1 MDGQTIGHYRVLR
14 KLGGGGMGVVYEAED
29 TKLGRRVA
37 LKFLPEDRHR
47 DPQTLERFLREARSA
62 SALNHPGICTIHAIE
77 EDSGRSFLAMELLE
91 GQSLDQMLV
100 NAPPA
105 FGRTL
110 DIGIQLADALDAAH
124 KKGIVHRD
132 IKPANIF
139 VTERGTAKI
148 LDFGLAKLVGRG
160 VGATEGATI
169 DPDETHLTTPGM
181 AVGTIAYMS
190 PEQARGEEL
199 DARTDLFSLGAVMYE
214 MVTGRRAFPGPTSA
228 VIFDGIL
235 RGAPTSPVTLNPNL
249 PAEFERIL
257 NKALEKDRDCR
268 YQVAAELRA
277 DLKRLQR
284 ESDSGRTPAAAP
296 VSSGA
301 AAIGGA
307 VNVAGSG
314 SASGARTAGIEAQPV
329 KSSGSVIVA
338 AAKSNKLG
346 TGIVAAVLVALLG
359 AAGYGVYTLAGRG
372 KHVPFE
378 NFEIANLTNSGHVSR
393 AAISPD
399 GKYLLQVHAENGLQ
413 SLWLRHIATGSNTQ
427 VVAPAAT
434 RYQALTFSRDGSYLY
449 FLRRDEEEHIIGI
462 LYAAPVLG
470 GTPHVVARDVDGP
483 ITFSP
488 DGQRF
493 AFLREKHDSP
503 YWDLISMKSDGSDER
518 QIFKNQNWLSDSF
531 TPAWSPDGKTIVI
544 PVVQPTKD
552 ALGGMAAVDAA
563 TGKITN
569 FKLASTR
576 IFYEP
581 VWMPRGDG
589 LIVPSLDLSSGSVA
603 SQLGYITY
611 PGGEYRLLTH
621 DTNDYRNPSIAA
633 DGKTLVASQ
642 SKQTFE
648 LGVAPAETPAQLKP
662 VPLLSHEDLWLWK
675 WGANGTLILP
685 QGGVVKSVTPDG
697 QETTLL
703 SDAAYISDQ
712 TSGCGDGK
720 YIVFRRVSR
729 TGSAAVH
736 LWRMDANGS
745 NVTQITN
752 GQNDRMPRCTR
763 DGKWVY
769 YVDQADGQVIK
780 RVAIEGGAA
789 QTVVNEAIGDF
800 DLSPDGK
807 WISSFE
813 VAEADHKLQIRM
825 DPTAGGK
832 PTHVDADS
840 RMNSVPMFAPDGKS
854 LVYIVRER
862 GVDNLWK
869 QALDGKDRKA
879 VTSFTKDLIFRYEY
893 SLDGKQIAIERG
905 NRDSDAFILRDT
917 TK

>member
-1 MDGQTIGHYRVLR
+1 MDGQTIGHYRILR

-37 LKFLPEDRHR
+37 LKFLPEDKHR

-77 EDSGRSFLAMELLE
+77 EDGGRTFLAMELLE
-91 GQSLDQMLV
+91 GQSLDRVLV
-100 NAPPA
+100 NAPLA

-110 DIGIQLADALDAAH
+110 EIGIQLADALDAAH

-139 VTERGTAKI
+139 LTDRGAKI
-148 LDFGLAKLVGRG
+148 LDFGLAKLVAGPG
-160 VGATEGATI
+160 TATEGATV
-169 DPDETHLTTPGM
+169 DPDETHLTTPGT

-199 DARTDLFSLGAVMYE
+199 DPRTDLFSLGAVLYE
-214 MVTGRRAFPGPTSA
+214 MVTGQHAFPGSTSA

-235 RGAPTSPVTLNPNL
+235 RNTPTSPLTLNPSL
-249 PAEFERIL
+249 PAEFARIL

-284 ESDSGRTPAAAP
+284 ESDSGRTLAATTPPGTASTAARRSPTETVQPA
-296 VSSGA
+296 
-301 AAIGGA
+301 
-307 VNVAGSG
+307 
-314 SASGARTAGIEAQPV
+314 

-338 AAKSNKLG
+338 AAKENKLS
-346 TGIVAAVLVALLG
+346 TGLIALVLMALLAG
-359 AAGYGVYTLAGRG
+359 AGYGGYSLLQRS

-378 NFEIANLTNSGHVSR
+378 NFGIANLTNSGHVSR

-399 GKYLLQVHAENGLQ
+399 GKYLLQVHSESGLQ

-449 FLRRDEEEHIIGI
+449 FLRRDDEEHVIGI

-470 GTPHVVARDVDGP
+470 GTPHVVARDVDTP

-503 YWDLISMKSDGSDER
+503 YWDLVSMKGDGSDER
-518 QIFKNQNWLSDSF
+518 QIFKDQNLLSDSF
-531 TPAWSPDGKTIVI
+531 TPAWSPDGKRILI
-544 PVVQPTKD
+544 PVVQPSKEV
-552 ALGGMAAVDAA
+552 LSGLAVVDVA
-563 TGKITN
+563 TGKLST
-569 FKLASTR
+569 FAPSLTR

-589 LIVPSLDLSSGSVA
+589 LIIPSLDLSSGSTT
-603 SQLGYITY
+603 SQLGYMTY
-611 PGGEYRLLTH
+611 PAGEYRLLTH
-621 DTNDYRNPSIAA
+621 DTNDYRSPSMSA
-633 DGKTLVASQ
+633 DGKILVASQ
-642 SKQTFE
+642 TKRVFE
-648 LGVAPAETPAQLKP
+648 LGIAPSNTPSQLKP
-662 VPLLSHEDLWLWK
+662 VPLNSHEELWLWG
-675 WGANGTLILP
+675 WGAKETLILP
-685 QGGVVKSVTPDG
+685 QAGQIKSVSPDG
-697 QETTLL
+697 QEAMVLN
-703 SDAAYISDQ
+703 DPAYISDQ
-712 TSGCGDGK
+712 TSGCGDGR
-720 YIVFRRVSR
+720 YVVFRRVSR
-729 TGSAAVH
+729 AGSAAVH
-736 LWRMDANGS
+736 LWRMDANG
-745 NVTQITN
+745 TN
-752 GQNDRMPRCTR
+752 PVELTKGQNDRAPICTR

-769 YVDQADGQVIK
+769 YTDQADRQTVK
-780 RVAIEGGAA
+780 RVPIAGGPSE
-789 QTVVNEAIGDF
+789 TVVNESLSQF

-807 WISSFE
+807 WIASIE
-813 VAEADHKLQIRM
+813 VGEADHKLKIRL
-825 DPTAGGK
+825 DPAAGGG
-832 PTHVDADS
+832 PTLVDADP
-840 RMNSVPMFAPDGKS
+840 RMSSAVRFSPDGKS
-854 LVYIVRER
+854 VVYVVREK
-862 GVDNLWK
+862 GVDNLWT
-869 QALDGKDRKA
+869 QALDGTGRKQL
-879 VTSFTKDLIFRYEY
+879 TSFDRDLIFQYAY

-905 NRDSDAFILRDT
+905 SIEADAFLLRDT
-917 TK
+917 SK